1 MHEQL
6 AKYPN
11 DDFKRIFGKYYD
23 KWRAKAGQGWTI
35 TLTQLLAKADKEY
48 RRCQKRSESVTIT
61 EEEPVVL
68 QTQTELMAKL
78 TAFQTKFER
87 LEEN

>member
-1 MHEQL
+1 M
-6 AKYPN
+6 
-11 DDFKRIFGKYYD
+11 
-23 KWRAKAGQGWTI
+23 

-68 QTQTELMAKL
+68 QTETELMAKL
-78 TAFQTKFER
+78 TAFQTKFET
-87 LEEN
+87 LEEKLAKYENQKQEDRPQN